1 MNYRETVRDR
11 IAYRIAVWALGR
23 IATPEYR
30 AFVTVVNR
38 MGKQALDEEINRVDS
53 E

>member
-1 MNYRETVRDR
+1 MNYRVTTRDR
-11 IAYRIAVWALGR
+11 IAHRIAVWAMTRL
-23 IATPEYR
+23 ATPEYR